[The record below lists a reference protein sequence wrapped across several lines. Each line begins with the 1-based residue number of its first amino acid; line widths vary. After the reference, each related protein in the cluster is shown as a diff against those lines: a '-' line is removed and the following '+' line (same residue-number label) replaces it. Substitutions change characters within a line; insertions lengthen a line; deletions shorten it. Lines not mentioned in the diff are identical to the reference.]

1 MIISSEIR
9 GKSSSPKKSFPGSLC
24 FTSRLCQKHSDC
36 FSVVRNYRNF
46 ALQPTVV
53 PRWKPGRNLPRVP
66 KGTCVPVSLYFL
78 PIHIFCGL
86 GAQSSHVR
94 EQFSLMCEQCMET
107 WSWYWLEMIGQV
119 ITELVNVCSGNQ
131 RNFLPLWQGFIQ
143 SLSSSTVLSSR
154 TLMNYACLLELTV
167 LSCAVCLWE
176 LLVMEVMAK
185 MEWKPS

>member
-1 MIISSEIR
+1 M
-9 GKSSSPKKSFPGSLC
+9 
-24 FTSRLCQKHSDC
+24 
-36 FSVVRNYRNF
+36 VRNYKNF

-53 PRWKPGRNLPRVP
+53 PRWKPGSNLPRVP
-66 KGTCVPVSLYFL
+66 KGTGVPLLPTNTHFL
-78 PIHIFCGL
+78 WL
-86 GAQSSHVR
+86 RSTKLSH
-94 EQFSLMCEQCMET
+94 QGTDFSLMCEQCMEM
-107 WSWYWLEMIGQV
+107 WSWHWLEMIDQV

-143 SLSSSTVLSSR
+143 SLSFSTALSSR

-185 MEWKPS
+185 MEWEPS